1 MRSGALTRQRH
12 AEIIKIKPPRVE
24 PPLQLVQSTVQWGGL
39 TPKSGGRVLDGRT
52 WDEMPWSKATDRLR

>member
-24 PPLQLVQSTVQWGGL
+24 PPLQLVQSTVQVGGI
-39 TPKSGGRVLDGRT
+39 TPKAGGRELDGRT
-52 WDEMPWSKATDRLR
+52 WDEFPAGKAAT